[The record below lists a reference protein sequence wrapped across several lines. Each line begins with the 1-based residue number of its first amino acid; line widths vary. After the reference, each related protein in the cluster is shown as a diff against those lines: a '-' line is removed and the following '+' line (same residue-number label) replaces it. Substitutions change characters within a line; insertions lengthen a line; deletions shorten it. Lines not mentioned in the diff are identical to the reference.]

1 MNIIKTGIG
10 ISKTI
15 KNVSRLREILTVLAK
30 HGFDEF
36 IIRANLHSVIPNFV
50 LPESRYKRINQNE
63 YDFWESVGIRLR
75 KSFEELG
82 PSFIKL
88 GQLLATREDLFDKKL
103 IKELK
108 KLQNKVKPV
117 KFSEIEKRLEFELSR
132 PLSEVFLDI
141 DEDPIGVASIGCV
154 YKAKLKD
161 GKNVVV
167 KVRRPNITKSLLQD
181 FELMVFIVGAFEKN
195 FEDFKFLGFSRAIED
210 FFKAIQLELN
220 FLIEANNSKKIKEA
234 IEKIDDE
241 NIFVIPQIY
250 KEYST
255 SKILVMDF
263 LEGTPFNQIHDLN
276 NHPELREKLLKGV
289 KLFMHNMLVD
299 GVFHADLHGGNFFL
313 LENGQIGLL
322 DFGLVGH
329 LGKQNRS
336 NLVAILFALLSNNY
350 ENLVLEFLDVADFED
365 VPNPE
370 VLVRDI
376 REALTPF
383 IGLSVQELDVT
394 ALFHAL
400 VTTLNRHEL
409 YLPREWFVIFRAL
422 ITLDGV
428 GKSLGIDL
436 NIFDIIQSEIK
447 PIASE
452 LVSKDALIEDVGWMS
467 RDLINSLRIVPRHVK
482 WFLKDLTRKKYQF
495 DIHLEKTNI
504 EINQLSRS
512 LYFLGLTI
520 LAATFFIGGL
530 LLIKDLT
537 ITHLNQI
544 PIITYVC
551 WGLSIG
557 SFLKANISYKL
568 K

>member
-10 ISKTI
+10 ITKTI
-15 KNVSRLREILTVLAK
+15 KNVSRFREILTVLAK

-36 IIRANLHSVIPNFV
+36 IIRANLHSLIPNFV
-50 LPESRYKRINQNE
+50 LPESRYKKLNQNE
-63 YDFWESVGIRLR
+63 YEFWESVGSRLR

-88 GQLLATREDLFDKKL
+88 GQLLATREDLFDKKF
-103 IKELK
+103 ITELK
-108 KLQNKVKPV
+108 KLQNEVKPV
-117 KFSEIEKRLEFELSR
+117 KFSSIEKRLELELSR
-132 PLSEVFLDI
+132 PLSEIFQSI
-141 DEDPIGVASIGCV
+141 DEEPIGVASIGCV
-154 YKAKLKD
+154 YKAKLID
-161 GKNVVV
+161 GKDVVV
-167 KVRRPNITKSLLQD
+167 KVRRPKITKSLLQD
-181 FELMVFIVGAFEKN
+181 FELMLFIVNTFEKN
-195 FEDFKFLGFSRAIED
+195 FEDFKYLGFSRAIED

-234 IEKIDDE
+234 IEKIDK
-241 NIFVIPQIY
+241 NKIFVIPQIY

-255 SKILVMDF
+255 SKILVMDY
-263 LEGTPFNQIHDLN
+263 LDGKPFNQIEDVEF
-276 NHPELREKLLKGV
+276 HPKLKEKLIEGV

-299 GVFHADLHGGNFFL
+299 GVFHADLHGGNFYL
-313 LENGQIGLL
+313 LNNGNIGLL

-365 VPNPE
+365 VPNPD

-383 IGLSVQELDVT
+383 IGLSVQELDVA

-400 VTTLNRHEL
+400 VTTLNRHHL
-409 YLPREWFVIFRAL
+409 YLPREWFIIFRAL
-422 ITLDGV
+422 VTLDGV

-447 PIASE
+447 PIATE
-452 LVSKDALIEDVGWMS
+452 LVSKDALLEDVAWMS
-467 RDLINSLRIVPRHVK
+467 RDLINSMKIVPRHLK

-495 DIHLEKTNI
+495 DIHLEKTNN
-504 EINQLSRS
+504 EINHLSKS
-512 LYFLGLTI
+512 LYFLGMMV
-520 LAATFFIGGL
+520 LASSFFMGG
-530 LLIKDLT
+530 IIMMKDLT
-537 ITHLNQI
+537 ITHFNQI
-544 PIITYVC
+544 PIVTYIC
-551 WGLSIG
+551 WGVSIAM
-557 SFLKANISYKL
+557 FVKAHIAYKL